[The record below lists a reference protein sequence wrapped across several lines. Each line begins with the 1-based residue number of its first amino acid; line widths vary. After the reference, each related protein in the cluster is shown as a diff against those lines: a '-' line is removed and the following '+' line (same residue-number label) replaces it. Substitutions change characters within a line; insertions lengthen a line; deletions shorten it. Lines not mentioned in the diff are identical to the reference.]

1 MAVSGVGGV
10 GAVGGVNLSQLAEMY
25 RRQVADAQ
33 PAGPA
38 GPAGT
43 AGTGQATG
51 TAARGADFAGAVG
64 QSLSDLGTLDRTAGD
79 KAVKAA
85 TGDLT
90 DIHDYVIA
98 ATQAQMATELTT
110 TVRNKALD
118 AFNEIMRMPL

>member
-1 MAVSGVGGV
+1 MAVGGV
-10 GAVGGVNLSQLAEMY
+10 GAVGGANLSQLAELY

-43 AGTGQATG
+43 AG
-51 TAARGADFAGAVG
+51 AVG
-64 QSLSDLGTLDRTAGD
+64 QSLSDLGNLDRTAAD
-79 KAVKAA
+79 KAVQAA
-85 TGDLT
+85 TGNLT